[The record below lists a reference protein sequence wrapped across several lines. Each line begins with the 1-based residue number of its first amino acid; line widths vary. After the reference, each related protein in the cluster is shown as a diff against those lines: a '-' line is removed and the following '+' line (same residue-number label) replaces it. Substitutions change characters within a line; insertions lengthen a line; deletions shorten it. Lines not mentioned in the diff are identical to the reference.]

1 MVKRSITTDPNA
13 VKATL
18 PIEWTQLKK
27 RGNERAESN
36 ESESCC
42 EDLLCCRTRH
52 QSLLS
57 AEVDTSKDE
66 ENFQGQAI
74 FCMHKIDPEWFQGY
88 FLVQGQTKPWG
99 LLAIQEAIDKCLQC
113 TDGGYRQISLTV
125 MPYQQRQKVTWKEID
140 WTGGDM
146 IKLRGQK
153 MSFEP
158 ERCLSG
164 SRAVPFVEKYFRT
177 LITKLQNEGEGYE
190 KVLDV
195 APNVAIVIGN
205 MKVIVPKQGDDDK
218 F

>member
-1 MVKRSITTDPNA
+1 MTSTSLSGWNLERKPSQPTFFTMVKRSITTDPNA

-52 QSLLS
+52 QRLLS

-66 ENFQGQAI
+66 ENIQGQAI

-99 LLAIQEAIDKCLQC
+99 LLAIQEAIDKCLQWE
-113 TDGGYRQISLTV
+113 TS
-125 MPYQQRQKVTWKEID
+125 PKA
-140 WTGGDM
+140 
-146 IKLRGQK
+146 
-153 MSFEP
+153 
-158 ERCLSG
+158 SG
-164 SRAVPFVEKYFRT
+164 VFFAE
-177 LITKLQNEGEGYE
+177 
-190 KVLDV
+190 
-195 APNVAIVIGN
+195 
-205 MKVIVPKQGDDDK
+205 
-218 F
+218 